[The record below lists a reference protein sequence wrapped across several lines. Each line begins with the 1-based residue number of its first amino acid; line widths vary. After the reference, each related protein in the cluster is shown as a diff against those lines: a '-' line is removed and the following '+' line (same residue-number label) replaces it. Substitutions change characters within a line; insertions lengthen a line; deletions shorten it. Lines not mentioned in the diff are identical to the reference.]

1 MMEIW
6 ASTRGQKLFS
16 WKFSIYLNA
25 ECSRWVWIHGD
36 IAQCLWGG
44 YHSIRAR
51 SRNALWRLDFVDHDD
66 DVLFAK
72 WVAKIRQ
79 LIRRS
84 SGWLILCAVQ
94 LSAEILDRYW
104 GFLWQRYGI
113 TLDPCFGQT
122 FQLHDWKKGEILLA
136 WFVLSGIFL
145 ISLTPSRND
154 FKSSVG
160 KKFSFWRFLISQS
173 TWAVANVDCCSIL
186 APVARL

>member
-1 MMEIW
+1 MMKTW
-6 ASTRGQKLFS
+6 ACTRGQKLNS

-44 YHSIRAR
+44 YHSIRVR
-51 SRNALWRLDFVDHDD
+51 WRNALWRLDFVDHDG

-113 TLDPCFGQT
+113 TLDQCFGQT
-122 FQLHDWKKGEILLA
+122 FQLHDWKKSGNIISMVHECYFPD
-136 WFVLSGIFL
+136 FVNPKQKWLQI
-145 ISLTPSRND
+145 
-154 FKSSVG
+154 
-160 KKFSFWRFLISQS
+160 
-173 TWAVANVDCCSIL
+173 
-186 APVARL
+186 